1 MEQLISF
8 KAVRLQ
14 LGGLH
19 CAACAA
25 NVERALGRVEG
36 VSEARV
42 NLAAETASV
51 FYDPQ
56 RTDVERLIAA
66 VQDAGYEASL
76 PEPEL
81 ARVRLSLEG
90 MHCAGC
96 VGNVE
101 RALQRV
107 EGVHEATVS
116 LAAETADVTY
126 DPALTK
132 FADLIAAV
140 TEAGYQAQ
148 PAAEV
153 VPDERE
159 QRKEEESRRQWR
171 LFLLGAILSVP
182 LMIFS
187 MWVVYP
193 WVPFAL
199 MGLATIVQV
208 VLGGQFYVS
217 SLNALRH
224 RTTNM
229 DVLIALGSTAA
240 YLLSVYNTLAPSIS
254 NAPHGGGHAGGLYY
268 DSAAMILTLITLGR
282 YLEAR
287 ARGRAS
293 DAVRKLLQLA
303 PREAAVEREG
313 REVQLPIEQ
322 IVLGDIII
330 VRPGEKLP
338 VDGEVLSGESV
349 VDESMITGESLPVEK
364 SPGAQV
370 IGGTINRSGS
380 FRFRA
385 TRVGKDT
392 VLQEIVR
399 LVQEAQGTKP
409 PIQRL
414 ADLIAAYFV
423 PAIIIIAL
431 LTLAGWLTLGQS
443 AFQHAMINAV
453 SVLVIACPCALGL
466 ATPTAVMVG
475 TGLGAER
482 GILIRE
488 AAALEAVGALQAIIF
503 DKTGTLTAGE
513 PRVTDVVPLAEGWD
527 EASLLAM
534 TAAVEQGSEHPLGQ
548 AVVAE
553 ARERGL
559 ELPEVTGF
567 EAVAGKGVLAFCTPL
582 ETAPAS
588 SDCRARA
595 RTAPSGEQASLRED
609 EPTAGAVRARA
620 LQKRVLVGTPSF
632 LAENGIVSGSATG
645 EWDPLEQQGKTVL
658 LVAHDE
664 KLVGMIAL
672 ADTVKPTAAE
682 AVGRLQ
688 GMGLTVYLLTGDNQR
703 TAAAVASQLGIT
715 EVLAQ
720 VLPDQK
726 ADEVKRLQAQGL
738 KVAMVGDGIND
749 APALAQADVGLAL
762 GTGTD
767 VAIEAGA
774 ITLVSGDPMA
784 VVRAIDLSR
793 LTMRHIKQNL
803 FFAFFYNVAA
813 IPLAIAGLLNPM
825 IAAGAMAMSSVSV
838 VSNSLRLRR
847 VARRR

>member
-1 MEQLISF
+1 MEKLISH

-81 ARVRLSLEG
+81 SRVRLSLQG

-101 RALQRV
+101 RALRRID
-107 EGVHEATVS
+107 GVRETTVS

-132 FADLIAAV
+132 VADLIAAV
-140 TEAGYQAQ
+140 TDAGYRAQ

-159 QRKEEESRRQWR
+159 QRKEEESRHQWR

-193 WVPFAL
+193 WVPFVL

-208 VLGGQFYVS
+208 VLGGQFYLS
-217 SLNALRH
+217 SFNALRH

-240 YLLSVYNTLAPSIS
+240 YLLSVYNTVAPSIS
-254 NAPHGGGHAGGLYY
+254 NLPHGGGHAGGLYY

-322 IVLGDIII
+322 IVVDDIIV

-338 VDGEVLSGESV
+338 VDGEVVSGESV
-349 VDESMITGESLPVEK
+349 VDESMITGESIPVEK

-409 PIQRL
+409 PIQRM

-431 LTLAGWLTLGQS
+431 LTLLGWLTLGNS
-443 AFQHAMINAV
+443 TFQHAMINAV

-513 PRVTDVVPLAEGWD
+513 PQVTDVVPLAEGWE
-527 EASLLAM
+527 EARLLEVA
-534 TAAVEQGSEHPLGQ
+534 AAVEQGSEHPLGQ

-553 ARERGL
+553 ALRRGL
-559 ELPEVTGF
+559 ALPGVTGF
-567 EAVAGKGVLAFCTPL
+567 EAVAGKGVAAF
-582 ETAPAS
+582 
-588 SDCRARA
+588 CRARTCA
-595 RTAPSGEQASLRED
+595 APAVGGGDED
-609 EPTAGAVRARA
+609 GGAQVPA

-632 LAENGIVSGSATG
+632 LQDNGVVADSGL
-645 EWDPLEQQGKTVL
+645 DRCDLLEQQGKTVL

-682 AVGRLQ
+682 AVRRLQ
-688 GMGLTVYLLTGDNQR
+688 DLGLSVYLLTGDNQR
-703 TAAAVASQLGIT
+703 TAQAVASHLGIT

-847 VARRR
+847 RKI

>member
-1 MEQLISF
+1 MERPISSES
-8 KAVRLQ
+8 VRLQ

-25 NVERALGRVEG
+25 NVERALRRVEG
-36 VSEARV
+36 VGEANV

-51 FYDPQ
+51 LFDPH
-56 RTDVERLIAA
+56 RTGVEALIAA
-66 VQDAGYEASL
+66 VEGAGYEAAM

-81 ARVRLSLEG
+81 ARVRLSIEG

-101 RALQRV
+101 RALRRV
-107 EGVHEATVS
+107 EGVREANVS
-116 LAAETADVTY
+116 LAGESADVSY
-126 DPALTK
+126 DPAVTK
-132 FADLIAAV
+132 VSDLLAAV
-140 TEAGYQAQ
+140 EAAGYQAQ

-159 QRKEEESRRQWR
+159 QRKEEESRHQWR

-199 MGLATIVQV
+199 LAMATVVQV
-208 VLGGQFYVS
+208 VVGAQFYVS

-240 YLLSVYNTLAPSIS
+240 YLLSVYNTLAPSVFHAS
-254 NAPHGGGHAGGLYY
+254 HGGGHAGGLYY

-313 REVQLPIEQ
+313 REMQLPIEQ

-338 VDGEVLSGESV
+338 VDGEIVSGESV
-349 VDESMITGESLPVEK
+349 VDESMITGESIPVEK
-364 SPGAQV
+364 GPGAQV

-431 LTLAGWLTLGQS
+431 LTLIGWLTLGHS
-443 AFQHAMINAV
+443 AFQHAMISAV

-488 AAALEAVGALQAIIF
+488 ASALESVGGLQAIIF

-513 PRVTDVVPLAEGWD
+513 PQVTDVAPLAEGWD
-527 EASLLAM
+527 EEKLLALA
-534 TAAVEQGSEHPLGQ
+534 AAVEQGSEHPLGQ
-548 AVVAE
+548 AVVRKAK
-553 ARERGL
+553 ERGL

-567 EAVAGKGVLAFCTPL
+567 EAVAGRGV
-582 ETAPAS
+582 
-588 SDCRARA
+588 RA
-595 RTAPSGEQASLRED
+595 RTD
-609 EPTAGAVRARA
+609 AG
-620 LQKRVLVGTPSF
+620 GTPAHPVTAVLIGTPVF
-632 LAENGIVSGSATG
+632 LNDNGVPA
-645 EWDPLEQQGKTVL
+645 DPGIDRCDLLEAQGKTVL
-658 LVAHDE
+658 LVAFDGD
-664 KLVGMIAL
+664 LIGMIAV

-682 AVGRLQ
+682 AVRRLQ
-688 GMGLTVYLLTGDNQR
+688 GMGLAVYLLTGDNQR
-703 TAAAVASQLGIT
+703 TAQAVASQLGIT

-726 ADEVKRLQAQGL
+726 ADQVKRLQAQGL

-767 VAIEAGA
+767 VAIEAGD

-784 VVRAIDLSR
+784 AVRAIDLSR

-813 IPLAIAGLLNPM
+813 IPLAVMGLLNPM

-847 VARRR
+847 RKL